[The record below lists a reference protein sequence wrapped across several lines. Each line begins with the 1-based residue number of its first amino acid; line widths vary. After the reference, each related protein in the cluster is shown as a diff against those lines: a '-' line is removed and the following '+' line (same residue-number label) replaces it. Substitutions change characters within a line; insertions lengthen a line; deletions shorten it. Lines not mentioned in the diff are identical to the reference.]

1 MSPIAKPI
9 EERYWSSTSIP
20 ENVLKKQLVECSHY
34 CTGAFK
40 CKWFK
45 VSFFFF
51 SPSKLYSSRVRHL
64 ISGSSISTGS
74 ERRSVS
80 AYNGIKWADL
90 KAGPEWETALRVLF
104 YAFAWKFTH
113 SRNFDPPLV
122 DFFASLAI
130 TCMWKG
136 RKVSTSRG
144 EPEWSEYKMGIAF
157 FDIMVLTELS
167 HKLFFPP
174 FFCRKTLDSVCVY
187 VFGKLSARRPS
198 VSPCASASVLWWVD
212 APCSPATA
220 KLENILR
227 DFIHESESV
236 IIMTMQ

>member
-1 MSPIAKPI
+1 MIQS
-9 EERYWSSTSIP
+9 
-20 ENVLKKQLVECSHY
+20 L
-34 CTGAFK
+34 F
-40 CKWFK
+40 
-45 VSFFFF
+45 FFFF

-90 KAGPEWETALRVLF
+90 KAGPEWEMALRVLF
-104 YAFAWKFTH
+104 HAFVWKFTH

-167 HKLFFPP
+167 HKLFFSPL
-174 FFCRKTLDSVCVY
+174 FFAGKPWTLYVY
-187 VFGKLSARRPS
+187 RYMFLASCQPEGRRWAHAPQHRYTVVSRCAMWSCHSETGKHITWFNSWIRISHNHDYA
-198 VSPCASASVLWWVD
+198 
-212 APCSPATA
+212 
-220 KLENILR
+220 I
-227 DFIHESESV
+227 
-236 IIMTMQ
+236 